1 MGLLIDA
8 PFDAHQDCV
17 LMSRLV
23 ASLIA
28 FLLAVMPLTEYLW
41 TWDHFLHGGQDLE
54 FGMLGIVA
62 VLGIACILSL
72 HTAKW
77 MTLLVMA
84 QRFIS
89 LILQRVLGLFACSAS
104 ELLTRGYPSKK
115 IPDPGLDLYSLPLQ
129 I

>member
-1 MGLLIDA
+1 MRLLIDA

-23 ASLIA
+23 ASLMA

-41 TWDHFLHGGQDLE
+41 TWDQFLHGGQDLE
-54 FGMLGIVA
+54 FGLLGIAA

-77 MTLLVMA
+77 ITLLVTA
-84 QRFIS
+84 QRF
-89 LILQRVLGLFACSAS
+89 ILQRVLGLFACSTS

-115 IPDPGLDLYSLPLQ
+115 IPDPGLDLYNLPLQ